1 MDRETIARTMVA
13 AALACALPACDEAE
27 GSGAV
32 ARAPAGRDQA
42 GDYGWFKY
50 AAPAGWTRKVPPPGI
65 TLAPWVVVF
74 NPEAQEKGER
84 PRLEVWKITDEVSRS
99 EGVPE
104 LYEYTLECGWR
115 GQCAEAEK
123 HGKARPAFACERTP
137 AAIGGPG
144 KVEGLSVRIERDGK
158 LRHSL
163 VYFVLGPDGRRF
175 RAMYSGEDP
184 GFTRHRDAVVASL
197 KSLAFPA
204 SGPGVPPL
212 SRAEVVAALRK
223 QLDGTRL
230 WLEDGK
236 VAGRRLNDEHLAA
249 LSDPA
254 FADVTDLNLVA
265 SSAAI
270 SSGVDVTDAGLAHIA
285 RLPLKSLCLRG
296 SLVTDAGLVYLKG
309 MPLETLVLAET
320 LVKGD
325 GLRHLEGL
333 PLKVL
338 DIDHTRIGDESLN
351 HLYGLPLVML
361 HVRETRCTEA
371 GVAGL
376 REKRPKVVVG
386 R

>member
-50 AAPAGWTRKVPPPGI
+50 PAPAGWTRKVPPPGI

-123 HGKARPAFACERTP
+123 HGKPRPAFACERTP

-175 RAMYSGEDP
+175 R
-184 GFTRHRDAVVASL
+184 
-197 KSLAFPA
+197 
-204 SGPGVPPL
+204 
-212 SRAEVVAALRK
+212 
-223 QLDGTRL
+223 
-230 WLEDGK
+230 
-236 VAGRRLNDEHLAA
+236 
-249 LSDPA
+249 
-254 FADVTDLNLVA
+254 
-265 SSAAI
+265 
-270 SSGVDVTDAGLAHIA
+270 
-285 RLPLKSLCLRG
+285 
-296 SLVTDAGLVYLKG
+296 
-309 MPLETLVLAET
+309 
-320 LVKGD
+320 
-325 GLRHLEGL
+325 
-333 PLKVL
+333 
-338 DIDHTRIGDESLN
+338 
-351 HLYGLPLVML
+351 
-361 HVRETRCTEA
+361 
-371 GVAGL
+371 
-376 REKRPKVVVG
+376 
-386 R
+386 